1 MKMSINGID
10 LALQGLRPM
19 QRPAVSAPL
28 QEVTAQRGGF
38 GQMFN
43 DAIKEVDRLQAE
55 ANNQIEGL
63 TLNKSGVTPHSAM
76 IALEKADVAFQLMSQ
91 VKSKI
96 IQAYQE
102 VMRTQ
107 V

>member
-1 MKMSINGID
+1 MSINGID
-10 LALQGLRPM
+10 LTLQGLRPI
-19 QRPAVSAPL
+19 QRPAVSSPI
-28 QEVTAQRGGF
+28 QPGTTSQGSF

-43 DAIKEVDRLQAE
+43 DAIKEVDRLQSE

-63 TLNKSGVTPHSAM
+63 TLNRSGVTPHGAM
-76 IALEKADVAFQLMSQ
+76 IALEKADVAFQLMTQ